1 MTDSAIRMIP
11 IGLLLPHPDNPRK
24 DLGDLTELTESIKAN
39 GVMQNLTVVPAPES
53 DTNRTAPMNQIDAP
67 HFRVVIGHRR
77 LAAARKAG
85 LKELPCAVMEM
96 TPEEQIAVMLAENI
110 HRSALTPY
118 EEAMGFQQLQ
128 IDFGKSAREISRM
141 SGVGETTVRSRLKL
155 ADMDGEKVRKGIRRG
170 ATLFDFSELD
180 KVEDERAREKCLDA
194 IGTRNFK
201 NELKSALEE
210 QTFKHNFER
219 WTRLVRSFAA
229 EIPEPE
235 HQMISGEGS
244 VYYTGEASART
255 RIDYSGVFHR
265 WTKDS
270 VVQVPEDAGTVNYY
284 FTLNDREITLYREHI
299 LRNQAWLRR
308 VYIRSARGISQVK
321 RAKKA
326 HKSKPPHLW
335 DYDKKKIA
343 VLQSSG
349 WNKLEAEFSGFRFQL
364 LPAPFLLPLS
374 RFVLA
379 LLLIRFPRGQDMPN
393 DGKQFSGNGNEGF
406 FRSSAGAQSVEPV
419 PKEEVFTSGGG
430 PGALNHHAFDAWIAF
445 CNPGG
450 LFLSGAFVVP
460 RTQSRPLAKMSGSGK
475 HRQIRPQFRYENR
488 AGPSLDCRNRFQ
500 QKQRGFIT
508 VCASHNPAFRF
519 LNFLPAILHNL
530 DQIGKKHPLMP

>member
-255 RIDYSGVFHR
+255 RIDYNKTFHR

-299 LRNQAWLRR
+299 VDDAAETQRRREQEERDAADARVSRLEAISARHCQLRR
-308 VYIRSARGISQVK
+308 DFVKEFGAAKSSLPQIVHDASEVIVRFFLNNPHSRYRDTLCLANDFFDMNLERGDVVEEKERDVEMMRRFREIRASQPEKTLLLTLLWMAEGGGEQSYVK
-321 RAKKA
+321 REWNSQARLYEA
-326 HKSKPPHLW
+326 HYR
-335 DYDKKKIA
+335 D
-343 VLQSSG
+343 
-349 WNKLEAEFSGFRFQL
+349 
-364 LPAPFLLPLS
+364 
-374 RFVLA
+374 
-379 LLLIRFPRGQDMPN
+379 
-393 DGKQFSGNGNEGF
+393 
-406 FRSSAGAQSVEPV
+406 
-419 PKEEVFTSGGG
+419 
-430 PGALNHHAFDAWIAF
+430 
-445 CNPGG
+445 NP
-450 LFLSGAFVVP
+450 
-460 RTQSRPLAKMSGSGK
+460 
-475 HRQIRPQFRYENR
+475 I
-488 AGPSLDCRNRFQ
+488 
-500 QKQRGFIT
+500 
-508 VCASHNPAFRF
+508 
-519 LNFLPAILHNL
+519 L
-530 DQIGKKHPLMP
+530 DQMYYLLESIGYQISDEEQQMRHGTHPLFDNREQQGTRPG